1 MAKRHIARTIA
12 LRSLAEWD
20 FNQNIL
26 KKNIDVKSILKR
38 NLKEFTPEKFD
49 AKDFAE
55 TITTQ
60 TVEKIKE
67 LDENIKKYAPQWPID
82 QITIVDRNILR
93 IGILEIIV
101 LKTPPKVAINEAIEI
116 AKSFG
121 GDTSSKFINGVLGAI
136 YEDIKKEQDSSD
148 LK

>member
-148 LK
+148 